1 MAQTVQTPLGMRNQS
16 RRFRAAGFSLVEML
30 IVVVLIGMMTLFAYP
45 KVIRIFDQSQVRG
58 ARLAVL
64 NKFNAARIN
73 ARLSSRNVFL
83 IRADS
88 VFWIERTPRVT
99 PLLDLSTRDTVGPF
113 LNLGTYRVAV
123 TGDDT
128 VNVDPRGLYQGP
140 GWKVVFTRGAA
151 SDSIIISGFGTVTR

>member
-1 MAQTVQTPLGMRNQS
+1 M
-16 RRFRAAGFSLVEML
+16 AGFSLVEML

-73 ARLSSRNVFL
+73 ARMSSRHVFL
-83 IRADS
+83 IRS
-88 VFWIERTPRVT
+88 GNVLWVERRPRVT
-99 PLLDLSTRDTVGPF
+99 PLLGSDRDTVGTF
-113 LNLGTYRVAV
+113 LNLATYLVTL

-128 VNVDPRGLYQGP
+128 VRVDPRGLVQGTTP
-140 GWKVVFTRGAA
+140 WKAVFTRGAA